1 MPSSWVFNWGLDHLS
16 LLDSISNI
24 WPEQLQ
30 APLTY
35 RILFGPLISLSALSL
50 PIYLIT
56 ITFLQPHSVSL
67 LWTYLFW
74 WKRVPKLDQNNN
86 DDNNFHPPCR
96 GEPVN
101 PQLPSNCVCCLH
113 EVHLRTGYMQLM
125 AKYITAWARKIFNE
139 KNSCV
144 GVAPFSTF
152 TERNE
157 LFYEIQKTRECEQ
170 MNLNLHLQ
178 KDYNHF
184 GGVSHSFL
192 KLIYTIWQDCVMTSF
207 ITCSIGR

>member
-24 WPEQLQ
+24 WPEELQ

-74 WKRVPKLDQNNN
+74 WKCVPKLDQNNN

-157 LFYEIQKTRECEQ
+157 LFYEIQRTRECEQ

-184 GGVSHSFL
+184 GGY
-192 KLIYTIWQDCVMTSF
+192 LIAF
-207 ITCSIGR
+207 

>member
-16 LLDSISNI
+16 LLDRISNI
-24 WPEQLQ
+24 WSEQLQ

-56 ITFLQPHSVSL
+56 ITFLQPNSVNL

-157 LFYEIQKTRECEQ
+157 LFYEIQRTRECEQ

-184 GGVSHSFL
+184 GGGIS
-192 KLIYTIWQDCVMTSF
+192 
-207 ITCSIGR
+207 